1 VLEAVPDVVADPVG
15 VTDREVEGELE
26 RDWEGVIDGDAPK
39 ERVPVGV
46 RDKEGREVELKDG
59 VEEGDDVAVGV
70 ENEVEEL
77 VGVSEDVW
85 ERDTVDV

>member
-1 VLEAVPDVVADPVG
+1 
-15 VTDREVEGELE
+15 
-26 RDWEGVIDGDAPK
+26 
-39 ERVPVGV
+39 V

-77 VGVSEDVW
+77 VGVSDDVW
-85 ERDTVDV
+85 ERDAVDV